1 MTITEVYPSDNELL
15 NIQSDSETGVEYIA
29 TGTAPY
35 YLEFRKFL
43 YRLLLATR
51 RANDL
56 RAYDEGGLDIGV
68 KPGEFWLGTELMS
81 YEGSSGNTLA
91 DDKQNIYIYL
101 DSSGSLV
108 TNEYN
113 SFPDMTAAP
122 HIRLAI
128 VGTSGGDIE
137 SITDCRAGHNIVMP
151 YGAGGVKK
159 AIEAHTSD
167 DTLTAAESDSVHSN
181 LGATGTV
188 TLTLPTSVPAGTVFS
203 FAVQAVYELRVDPG
217 TGTIRDDSGHEMT
230 AAKRQASTNPLM
242 QLVSVLAWWPIPTAI
257 GQPLLRTGPGPR
269 RRKYAYRGSNS
280 GRVVECRSLRWQM
293 KYI

>member
-1 MTITEVYPSDNELL
+1 MAEVYPSDNELL

-35 YLEFRKFL
+35 YLEFRRLL
-43 YRLLLATR
+43 YRLLLAMR

-56 RAYDEGGLDIGV
+56 RTYDEGGLDIGV
-68 KPGEFWLGTELMS
+68 KPGKFWLGTELIS

-108 TNEYN
+108 TNEYD
-113 SFPDMTAAP
+113 SFPDMATAP

-128 VGTSGGDIE
+128 VSTSGGDIE

-159 AIEAHTSD
+159 TIEAHTSN
-167 DTLTAAESDSVHSN
+167 DTLTAAESGSVHSN

-188 TLTLPTSVPAGTVFS
+188 TLTLPTSAPGGTVFS
-203 FAVQAVYELRVDPG
+203 FAVQAAYELRVDPG
-217 TGTIRDDSGHEMT
+217 TGTIRDGSGQT
-230 AAKRQASTNPLM
+230 AGKYKSAD
-242 QLVSVLAWWPIPTAI
+242 AI
-257 GQPLLRTGPGPR
+257 GECLSLV
-269 RRKYAYRGSNS
+269 ADSN
-280 GRVVECRSLRWQM
+280 GDWATVAKNGTWTEEA
-293 KYI
+293 